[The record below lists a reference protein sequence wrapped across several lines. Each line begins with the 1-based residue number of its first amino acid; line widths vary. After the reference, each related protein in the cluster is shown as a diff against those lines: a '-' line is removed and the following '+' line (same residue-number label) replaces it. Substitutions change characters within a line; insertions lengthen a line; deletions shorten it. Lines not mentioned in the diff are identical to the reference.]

1 MLLYYI
7 TDRLQLLARA
17 SDSRT
22 ALLEKIGEAAE
33 AGVDYIQLREKDL
46 PSRELER
53 LAADAVRIVTEANA
67 RHNGRPASRL
77 LINSRIDVA
86 LAVGADGV
94 HLRSDDISIADARS
108 IASAAGSQS
117 FLVARSCH
125 TLEDVRD
132 AERDHADF
140 VVIGPVFEK
149 NAAPQNAPIGLDTVA
164 EAARSRV
171 PVLALGGITLENAPA
186 CLRVG
191 SSGIAAIRLFQD
203 KRIAEVVSLLRGQ
216 SQ

>member
-1 MLLYYI
+1 
-7 TDRLQLLARA
+7 
-17 SDSRT
+17 
-22 ALLEKIGEAAE
+22 
-33 AGVDYIQLREKDL
+33 
-46 PSRELER
+46 
-53 LAADAVRIVTEANA
+53 
-67 RHNGRPASRL
+67 
-77 LINSRIDVA
+77 
-86 LAVGADGV
+86 
-94 HLRSDDISIADARS
+94 
-108 IASAAGSQS
+108 
-117 FLVARSCH
+117 
-125 TLEDVRD
+125 LEDVRD

-140 VVIGPVFEK
+140 VFIGPVFEK

-171 PVLALGGITLENAPA
+171 PVLALGGITLENAPD